1 MRSRQKMKEIKA
13 SDVTNTIAR
22 LFEHSCHYLPPDVV
36 TALKQARENEK
47 SPVCRDVLD
56 RILENT
62 NVAGE
67 EQIPLC
73 QDTGAAVVIL
83 ELGQEVHITSGDLY
97 TAVNEGVRQGYDE
110 GYLRKSIVSQPC
122 FARVN
127 TRDNTPAMIHTDIVP
142 GDRLKISVL
151 PKGGGSENCSRL
163 TVLTPAKGRQGVID
177 FVVNLVDEV
186 GSNPCPPIIIG
197 VGIGGTTDKTMF
209 IAKKALLRKVGEPSP
224 DPEVADLEREI
235 LEGVNNLGIGAMGY
249 GGTVTALAVHVET
262 FPCHIASMPVA
273 VNIQCWCDRRGEAI
287 L

>member
-1 MRSRQKMKEIKA
+1 MKEIKA
-13 SDVTNTIAR
+13 NDITNAISR
-22 LFEHSCHYLPPDVV
+22 LFEHSCHYLPPDVII
-36 TALKQARENEK
+36 ALRRAKEKEK

-56 RILENT
+56 RILENA
-62 NVAGE
+62 NIAGE

-73 QDTGAAVVIL
+73 QDTGAAVVML
-83 ELGQEVHITSGDLY
+83 ELGQEVHITNGDLY
-97 TAVNEGVRQGYDE
+97 AAVNEGVRQGYDK
-110 GYLRKSIVSQPC
+110 GYLRKSIVGQPC

-127 TRDNTPAMIHTDIVP
+127 TKDNTPAMIHTDIVS
-142 GDRLKISVL
+142 GDRLKIKVL

-186 GSNPCPPIIIG
+186 GSNPCPPVIIG

-235 LEGVNNLGIGAMGY
+235 LERVNNLGIGAMGY
-249 GGTVTALAVHVET
+249 GGKVTALAVHVET

-273 VNIQCWCDRRGEAI
+273 VNMQCWCARRGEAI

>member
-1 MRSRQKMKEIKA
+1 MKEIKA
-13 SDVTNTIAR
+13 TDVTNAISR
-22 LFEHSCHYLPPDVV
+22 LFEHSCHYLPPDVII
-36 TALKQARENEK
+36 ALRRAKEKEK

-56 RILENT
+56 RILENA
-62 NVAGE
+62 NIAGE

-73 QDTGAAVVIL
+73 QDTGAAVVML
-83 ELGQEVHITSGDLY
+83 ELGQEVHITNGDLY
-97 TAVNEGVRQGYDE
+97 AAVNEGVRQGYDK
-110 GYLRKSIVSQPC
+110 GYLRKSIVGQPC

-127 TRDNTPAMIHTDIVP
+127 TKDNTPAMIHTDIVS
-142 GDRLKISVL
+142 GDRLKIKVL

-186 GSNPCPPIIIG
+186 GSNPCPPVIIG

-235 LEGVNNLGIGAMGY
+235 LERVNNLGIGAMGY

-273 VNIQCWCDRRGEAI
+273 VNMQCWCARRGEAI

>member
-1 MRSRQKMKEIKA
+1 MREIKVN
-13 SDVTNTIAR
+13 DVTKTVAC
-22 LFEHSCHYLPPDVV
+22 LFEHSCYYLPTDVII
-36 TALKQARENEK
+36 ALKQAREREK
-47 SPVCRDVLD
+47 SPVCHSVLD
-56 RILENT
+56 RIMEN
-62 NVAGE
+62 VEIAGK

-73 QDTGAAVVIL
+73 QDTGAAVVML
-83 ELGQEVHITSGDLY
+83 ELGQEVHIAGGDLY
-97 TAVNEGVRQGYDE
+97 AAVNEGVRQGYGE

-127 TRDNTPAMIHTDIVP
+127 TRDNTPAIIHTDIVP

-177 FVVNLVDEV
+177 FVISLVDEV
-186 GSNPCPPIIIG
+186 GGNPCPPVIIG

-209 IAKKALLRKVGEPSP
+209 MAKKALLRKVGEPSP

-235 LEGVNNLGIGAMGY
+235 LEQVNNLGIGAMGY
-249 GGTVTALAVHVET
+249 GGTITALAVHVEA

-273 VNIQCWCDRRGEAI
+273 VNMQCWCARREEAV

>member
-1 MRSRQKMKEIKA
+1 MKEIKA
-13 SDVTNTIAR
+13 GDVTNTIAR

-36 TALKQARENEK
+36 IALKQARENEK

-62 NVAGE
+62 NVAAE

-73 QDTGAAVVIL
+73 QDTGAAVVML
-83 ELGQEVHITSGDLY
+83 ELGQEVYIANGDLY
-97 TAVNEGVRQGYDE
+97 TAVNEGVRQGYDK
-110 GYLRKSIVSQPC
+110 GYLRKSIVKGPC

-127 TRDNTPAMIHTDIVP
+127 TKDNTPAMIHTDIVP

-197 VGIGGTTDKTMF
+197 VGIGGTTDRTMF

-273 VNIQCWCDRRGEAI
+273 VNIQCWCSRHEEAI

>member
-1 MRSRQKMKEIKA
+1 MREIKVG
-13 SDVTNTIAR
+13 DVTNTIAR
-22 LFEHSCHYLPPDVV
+22 LFEHSCHYLPADVII
-36 TALKQARENEK
+36 ALKQAREREK
-47 SPVCRDVLD
+47 SPVCRSVLE
-56 RILENT
+56 RMLEN
-62 NVAGE
+62 VDIAGK

-73 QDTGAAVVIL
+73 QDTGAAVVML
-83 ELGQEVHITSGDLY
+83 ELGQEVHIAGGDLY
-97 TAVNEGVRQGYDE
+97 AAVNEGVCQGYGQ
-110 GYLRKSIVSQPC
+110 GYLRKSIVNQPC

-127 TRDNTPAMIHTDIVP
+127 TKDNTPAMIHTDIIP

-151 PKGGGSENCSRL
+151 PKGGGSENCSCL

-186 GSNPCPPIIIG
+186 GGNPCPPVIIG

-235 LEGVNNLGIGAMGY
+235 LERVNNLGIGAMGY
-249 GGTVTALAVHVET
+249 GGTITALAVHVET

-273 VNIQCWCDRRGEAI
+273 VNMQCWCARREEAV

>member
-1 MRSRQKMKEIKA
+1 LPT
-13 SDVTNTIAR
+13 DVII
-22 LFEHSCHYLPPDVV
+22 
-36 TALKQARENEK
+36 ALKQAKEKEK

-56 RILENT
+56 RILENADI
-62 NVAGE
+62 AGR

-73 QDTGAAVVIL
+73 QDTGAAVVML
-83 ELGQEVHITSGDLY
+83 ELGQEVHITGGDLY
-97 TAVNEGVRQGYDE
+97 AAINAGVRQGYDK
-110 GYLRKSIVSQPC
+110 GYLRKSIVNGPC

-127 TRDNTPAMIHTDIVP
+127 TKDNTPAMIHTDIVP

-163 TVLTPAKGRQGVID
+163 TALSPSQGRQGVID
-177 FVVNLVDEV
+177 FVVTLVSEV
-186 GSNPCPPIIIG
+186 GSNPCPPVIIG

-224 DPEVADLEREI
+224 DPEVANLEKEI
-235 LEGVNNLGIGAMGY
+235 LERVNNLGIGAMGY

-273 VNIQCWCDRRGEAI
+273 VNMQCWCARHEEAI

>member
-1 MRSRQKMKEIKA
+1 MLGAMREIQA

-22 LFEHSCHYLPPDVV
+22 LFEYSCHYLPPDVII
-36 TALKQARENEK
+36 ALKRARGKEK

-56 RILENT
+56 RILEN
-62 NVAGE
+62 VEIAGKE
-67 EQIPLC
+67 HIPIC

-97 TAVNEGVRQGYDE
+97 TAVNEGVRKGYDK
-110 GYLRKSIVSQPC
+110 GYLRKSVASQPC
-122 FARVN
+122 FDRIN
-127 TRDNTPAMIHTDIVP
+127 TTDNTPAMIHTDMVP

-163 TVLTPAKGRQGVID
+163 TVLTPAKGRQGVVD

-186 GSNPCPPIIIG
+186 GSNPCPPVIIG

-224 DPEVADLEREI
+224 DPGVADLEREI
-235 LEGVNNLGIGAMGY
+235 LEKVNNLGIGAMGY

-273 VNIQCWCDRRGEAI
+273 VNMQCWCARREEAV

>member
-1 MRSRQKMKEIKA
+1 MREIQVG
-13 SDVTNTIAR
+13 DVTNTVAR
-22 LFEHSCHYLPPDVV
+22 LFEHSCYYLPPDVII
-36 TALKQARENEK
+36 ALKQAREKEK

-56 RILENT
+56 RILEN
-62 NVAGE
+62 VEIAGK

-73 QDTGAAVVIL
+73 QDTGVAVVTL
-83 ELGQEVHITSGDLY
+83 ELGQEVHISGGDLY
-97 TAVNEGVRQGYDE
+97 TAVNEGVRQGYDK

-122 FARVN
+122 FARAN
-127 TRDNTPAMIHTDIVP
+127 TEDNTPAMIHIDIVP

-163 TVLTPAKGRQGVID
+163 TVLTPAEGRQGVLD

-186 GSNPCPPIIIG
+186 GCNACPPVIIG
-197 VGIGGTTDKTMF
+197 VGVGGTTDKTMF

-235 LEGVNNLGIGAMGY
+235 LGRVNNLGIGAMGY

-262 FPCHIASMPVA
+262 FPCHIASLPVA
-273 VNIQCWCDRRGEAI
+273 VNMQCWCARRAEAV

>member
-1 MRSRQKMKEIKA
+1 MKEIKA
-13 SDVTNTIAR
+13 GDVTNTIAR

-36 TALKQARENEK
+36 IALKEARENEK

-73 QDTGAAVVIL
+73 QDTGAAVVML
-83 ELGQEVHITSGDLY
+83 ELGQEVYITGGDLY
-97 TAVNEGVRQGYDE
+97 TAINEGVRQGYDS

-127 TRDNTPAMIHTDIVP
+127 TKDNTPAMIHTDIVS
-142 GDRLKISVL
+142 GDKLKISVL

-224 DPEVADLEREI
+224 DPEVAALEREI

-273 VNIQCWCDRRGEAI
+273 VNIQCWCARHGEAI

>member
-1 MRSRQKMKEIKA
+1 MREIKVG
-13 SDVTNTIAR
+13 DVTNTVAR
-22 LFEHSCHYLPPDVV
+22 LFEHSCHYLPADVII
-36 TALKQARENEK
+36 ALKQAKEREK
-47 SPVCRDVLD
+47 SPVCRNVLD
-56 RILENT
+56 RILEN
-62 NVAGE
+62 VEIAGK

-73 QDTGAAVVIL
+73 QDTGAAVVML
-83 ELGQEVHITSGDLY
+83 ELGQEVHIAGGDLY
-97 TAVNEGVRQGYDE
+97 AAVNEGVRQGYGE

-127 TRDNTPAMIHTDIVP
+127 TKDNAPAMIHTDIVP
-142 GDRLKISVL
+142 GGRLEISVL

-163 TVLTPAKGRQGVID
+163 TVLTPARGCQGVID

-186 GSNPCPPIIIG
+186 GGNPCPPVIIG

-209 IAKKALLRKVGEPSP
+209 IAKKALLRKVGEPNP

-235 LEGVNNLGIGAMGY
+235 LERVNNLGIGAMGY
-249 GGTVTALAVHVET
+249 GGTITALAVHVET

-273 VNIQCWCDRRGEAI
+273 VNVQCWCARHEEAI

>member
-1 MRSRQKMKEIKA
+1 MREIKVG
-13 SDVTNTIAR
+13 DVTNTVAR
-22 LFEHSCHYLPPDVV
+22 LFEHSCHYLPADVII
-36 TALKQARENEK
+36 ALKQAKEREK
-47 SPVCRDVLD
+47 SPVCRNVLD
-56 RILENT
+56 RILEN
-62 NVAGE
+62 VEIAGK

-73 QDTGAAVVIL
+73 QDTGAAVVML
-83 ELGQEVHITSGDLY
+83 ELGQEVYIAGEDLY
-97 TAVNEGVRQGYDE
+97 AAVNEGVRQGYGQ

-127 TRDNTPAMIHTDIVP
+127 TKDNTPAMIYTDIVP
-142 GDRLKISVL
+142 GERLKISVL

-163 TVLTPAKGRQGVID
+163 VVLTPAKGRQGVID

-186 GSNPCPPIIIG
+186 GGNPCPPVIIG

-224 DPEVADLEREI
+224 DPEVADLERDI
-235 LEGVNNLGIGAMGY
+235 LERVNNLGIGAMGY
-249 GGTVTALAVHVET
+249 GGTITALAVHVEI

-273 VNIQCWCDRRGEAI
+273 VNMQCWCARHEEAI

>member
-1 MRSRQKMKEIKA
+1 MLGVMREIQA
-13 SDVTNTIAR
+13 GDVTSTIAR
-22 LFEHSCHYLPPDVV
+22 LFEHSCHYLPEDVL
-36 TALKQARENEK
+36 TALRQAREKEE

-56 RILENT
+56 MILENAEI
-62 NVAGE
+62 AGK

-83 ELGQEVHITSGDLY
+83 ELGQDVHIINGELY
-97 TAVNEGVRQGYDE
+97 AAVNEGVRQGYDK
-110 GYLRKSIVSQPC
+110 GYLRKSIVNQPC

-142 GDRLKISVL
+142 GDRLKISTL

-163 TVLTPAKGRQGVID
+163 TVLTPGKGRQGVID
-177 FVVNLVDEV
+177 FVVSIVDEV
-186 GSNPCPPIIIG
+186 GGNPCPPVIIG
-197 VGIGGTTDKTMF
+197 VGIGGTTDKTML
-209 IAKKALLRKVGEPSP
+209 IAKRALLRRTGEPNP

-235 LEGVNNLGIGAMGY
+235 LHRVNNLGIGAMGY

-273 VNIQCWCDRRGEAI
+273 VNVQCWCARRGEEI

>member
-1 MRSRQKMKEIKA
+1 MREIQA
-13 SDVTNTIAR
+13 GDVTNTVAR
-22 LFEHSCHYLPPDVV
+22 LFEQSCHYLPPDVII
-36 TALKQARENEK
+36 ALKQAREKEK

-56 RILENT
+56 RILEN
-62 NVAGE
+62 VEIAGK

-97 TAVNEGVRQGYDE
+97 TAVNEGVRQGYDK
-110 GYLRKSIVSQPC
+110 GYLRKSIVGQPC

-127 TRDNTPAMIHTDIVP
+127 TTDNTPAMIHTDIVP
-142 GDRLKISVL
+142 GDRLKINVL

-163 TVLTPAKGRQGVID
+163 TVLTPADGRQGVID

-186 GSNPCPPIIIG
+186 GSNPCPPVIIG
-197 VGIGGTTDKTMF
+197 VGIGGTTDKAMF
-209 IAKKALLRKVGEPSP
+209 IAKKALLRKVGELSP
-224 DPEVADLEREI
+224 DPEIADLEREI
-235 LEGVNNLGIGAMGY
+235 LGRVNNLGIGAMGY

-273 VNIQCWCDRRGEAI
+273 VNMQCWCARREEAV